1 MGSTTAR
8 RLGVSVLVAGVALSA
23 AACGSSKKST
33 SGGGSTGGGASTGA
47 TNTEAAAS
55 PQAAF
60 TQAISN
66 ITSGDSATVTL
77 KVGAT
82 AEQIKSFAAATGTS
96 ASDAPSD
103 AALALITGA
112 SVTFTTHAES
122 GDLKSASTT
131 GKTDT
136 DVAVNVGGG
145 PVFDIRYIGGS
156 KQLFVK
162 VDVPKIASLAHQT
175 VPPQI
180 AQLGASPQYAF
191 IKDALAGKWLEL
203 QGFSALAQQFGALA
217 GRASASASAAPGVSE
232 DFAAKLL
239 SSLTAD
245 VTATDAGSTDQG
257 EHLVLSAPLKKLA
270 GDLETLISS
279 VPGGSLAGSRLPSL
293 TDVPDKTVT
302 IDAYVKDHALTSLSL
317 DIVQFAP
324 ADKASKVAG
333 QHLPIELD
341 FSGAAGDTSAPSGA
355 SPVDLSKLA
364 QQFGP
369 LLGSQLG
376 G

>member
-8 RLGVSVLVAGVALSA
+8 RLGVGVLVAGVALSA

-33 SGGGSTGGGASTGA
+33 SGGNTGGGSSTGA
-47 TNTEAAAS
+47 TNTEAASS
-55 PQAAF
+55 PQDAF
-60 TQAISN
+60 TQAIGN

-77 KVGAT
+77 KIGAT
-82 AEQIKSFAAATGTS
+82 ADQIKSFAAATGT
-96 ASDAPSD
+96 AAKDVPSD
-103 AALALITGA
+103 ATLALITGA
-112 SVTFTTHAES
+112 SLTFTTHAES
-122 GDLKSASTT
+122 GDLKTASTT

-145 PVFDIRYIGGS
+145 AVFDIRYIGGS

-203 QGFSALAQQFGALA
+203 QGFGALAQQFGGLA
-217 GRASASASAAPGVSE
+217 GGASASAAPSGVSQ

-239 SSLTAD
+239 SSLSGD

-257 EHLVLSAPLKKLA
+257 EHLVLAAPLKKLA
-270 GDLETLISS
+270 GDVETLISS
-279 VPGGSLAGSRLPSL
+279 VPGGSLAGSRLPKLS
-293 TDVPDKTVT
+293 DVPDKTVM

-324 ADKASKVAG
+324 ADKAAKVAG

-341 FSGAAGDTSAPSGA
+341 FSGAAGDTGAPSGA

-364 QQFGP
+364 AQFGP